1 MCTVRRRGD
10 RERDGPWNDLADA
23 LPLRSRNSVRDYL
36 QRRYQDKVTGRWSKQ
51 EIELLKESV
60 RTSDISLS
68 DLRNAVGR
76 DHPSL
81 TAL

>member
-1 MCTVRRRGD
+1 MFGQERGIDDADWVRMCTVRRRGD

-60 RTSDISLS
+60 RSS
-68 DLRNAVGR
+68 
-76 DHPSL
+76 
-81 TAL
+81 